1 MRLGQNPVKQL
12 KTVAKPERVTAAVL
26 NHIPFLD
33 GFYAEM
39 LKVLDASLSSLRDNA
54 GMPFDLLV
62 FDNASCSEAQNYL
75 LQEYEEGRIQT
86 LILSDRNVGKGGGWN
101 VMLQAAPGEIIAY
114 ADNDVLY
121 HPNWLVES
129 VKILETFP
137 NAGMVTSR
145 PFHSLPQLYSADL
158 EWAARTPEV
167 KVERGHFTDPQ
178 WGREFWLSVGRTEE
192 EITAILA
199 DEEVRL
205 TYKGVSVFCGASHW
219 QFLSWKSILQK
230 FLPVDLS
237 KPLGQ
242 VLRMDEMINENGYLR
257 LMTPEPYTMNM
268 SNTLDLP
275 ANTGRKTEETKPS
288 RNRLVDHRLI
298 KSPLMRIYNAIF
310 RLYYDDRAH

>member
-145 PFHSLPQLYSADL
+145 PFHSLPQLYSANL

-178 WGREFWLSVGRTEE
+178 WGCEFWLSVGRTEE

-205 TYKGVSVFCGASHW
+205 TYKGVTAYCGASHW
-219 QFLSWKSILQK
+219 QFLSWKSVLQK